1 MGVFGVIIL
10 ILILIIVVV
19 LIVVCRKNSQQHKSA
34 PPPDRLEAESQI
46 GIVSNPLYVD
56 EETALDEPSYST
68 QDETKLVGASTEEP
82 KKDLSAISFDFGQSK
97 PE

>member
-1 MGVFGVIIL
+1 MKGIL
-10 ILILIIVVV
+10 LFTSLFLLLPI
-19 LIVVCRKNSQQHKSA
+19 S
-34 PPPDRLEAESQI
+34 PPDRLEAESQI

>member
-1 MGVFGVIIL
+1 MHLFLLLPI
-10 ILILIIVVV
+10 
-19 LIVVCRKNSQQHKSA
+19 S
-34 PPPDRLEAESQI
+34 PPDRLESESRI

-68 QDETKLVGASTEEP
+68 RDESKLVGASTEES
-82 KKDLSAISFDFGQSK
+82 KQDLGAISFDFGQSK